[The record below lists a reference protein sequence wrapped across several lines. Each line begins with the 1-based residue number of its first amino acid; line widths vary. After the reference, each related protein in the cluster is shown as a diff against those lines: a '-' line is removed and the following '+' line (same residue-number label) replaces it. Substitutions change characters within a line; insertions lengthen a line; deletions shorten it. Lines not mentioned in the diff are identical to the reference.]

1 MTQNVELQGVARRRG
16 FSLVELLV
24 VIGIIG
30 MLIGLLLPAVQAA
43 REAAR
48 RSECANNLR
57 QLGLSVQL
65 HADAHKGRLP
75 RGAREW
81 NFLTWATFILPY
93 IEQQNLYAKMSVGYC
108 PAGSKTGP
116 DGFVYDPNDEIE
128 GGRYSREQN
137 RLAWQTRVPTYN
149 CPSDLENDF
158 YMEGP
163 NKTYPKVSYVA
174 CGGATAI
181 GYKGDAQFGWSP
193 DYWALQGQGG
203 DSRDVVGKNSALFGM
218 LMEIGS
224 HEERASIFQTNV
236 GMVSLSSVKDGLSN
250 TLAFSETI
258 QTFNDLERS
267 AEESDIRGGVY
278 RGDAAFFSCYYE
290 PNSEYPDEVMSP
302 AYCHSPDKLVTLGAP
317 CTVETSSRGSWEV
330 RMSARSRHAG
340 GVNAALGDGSV
351 KYFGD
356 TVDRKLWRALSTASG
371 GEAVSF

>member
-1 MTQNVELQGVARRRG
+1 MRATLRNSQLERRG

-48 RSECANNLR
+48 RSQCSNNLR

-65 HADAHKGRLP
+65 HADSHKGLLP
-75 RGAREW
+75 RGARQW
-81 NFLTWATFILPY
+81 NFLTWSTFILPY
-93 IEQQNLYAKMSVGYC
+93 IEQQNLYGKMSVGYC
-108 PAGSKTGP
+108 PAGSESGP
-116 DGFVYDPNDEIE
+116 DGFVYDPSDPIE

-137 RLAWQTRVPTYN
+137 RLAWRTRVPTYN
-149 CPSDLENDF
+149 CPSDLENEF

-163 NKTYPKVSYVA
+163 TKSWPKVSYVA

-181 GYKGDAQFGWSP
+181 GYKGDAQFGWST
-193 DYWALQGQGG
+193 DYWALQWQGG
-203 DSRDVVGKNSALFGM
+203 DSLDTVEKTSALFGM
-218 LMEIGS
+218 LMEIGEPS
-224 HEERASIFQTNV
+224 ERAAIFQSAA

-267 AEESDIRGGVY
+267 SEHSDIRGGVY

-302 AYCHSPDKLVTLGAP
+302 GYCHSPDKVVTLGAP
-317 CTVETSSRGSWEV
+317 CVVETSSRGSWEV

-351 KYFGD
+351 KYFND
-356 TVDRKLWRALSTASG
+356 SVERKVWRALSTASG
-371 GEAVSF
+371 GETVAF